1 MYSFPKRCDGDDVLI
16 HIFPSMQRQV
26 QKVIDFAVSCEAI
39 KRIRIFGSAVT
50 RNCGMGSDLDIAV
63 DAPDILSDE
72 EFFSISR
79 PIRSLL
85 DVNADVVH
93 YNTIHSEWLIDEIDT
108 KGVDVYVNRLYGSS
122 ENS

>member
-16 HIFPSMQRQV
+16 HIFPSMQKQV
-26 QKVIDFAVSCEAI
+26 QKVIDFAGSSEAI

-93 YNTIHSEWLIDEIDT
+93 YYTIHSEWLIDEIDT

-122 ENS
+122 EDS

>member
-16 HIFPSMQRQV
+16 HIFPSMQKQV
-26 QKVIDFAVSCEAI
+26 QKVINFAGSCDAI

-50 RNCGMGSDLDIAV
+50 CNCGMGSDLDIAV

-72 EFFSISR
+72 DFFSISKA
-79 PIRSLL
+79 IRNLL

-93 YNTIHSEWLIDEIDT
+93 YNTIHNELLKYEIDT
-108 KGVDVYVNRLYGSS
+108 KGIDVYIHRLYGSS
-122 ENS
+122 EDT